1 MFRRSSNAINIER
14 RNDNNKNNK
23 VCCKCK
29 QPGHF
34 ARNCKAPR
42 EVKSKPLAAGKSQNT
57 RVSKRTR
64 KEKNPKKVA
73 WSEEDATHRQALVKC
88 AKAYAEA
95 RQKLLSIPNTSVV
108 GDIQY
113 AVCLLNQ
120 QRRAED
126 QFELKYD
133 LSHAESPLK
142 EALVAGRIMMEFS
155 DLTTK
160 LHQELNYDFYW
171 AVNET
176 SKILSKVLGMP
187 YDDDDLEDYDLGE

>member
-1 MFRRSSNAINIER
+1 MFRRSSNATNIER

-23 VCCKCK
+23 V
-29 QPGHF
+29 
-34 ARNCKAPR
+34 AVNANT
-42 EVKSKPLAAGKSQNT
+42 GKSQNT
-57 RVSKRTR
+57 RVSKRTL

-73 WSEEDATHRQALVKC
+73 WNEEDATHRQALVKC

-95 RQKLLSIPNTSVV
+95 RQEVLSIPNTSVV

-120 QRRAED
+120 QRRAETWPD

-133 LSHAESPLK
+133 LSHAE

>member
-1 MFRRSSNAINIER
+1 MFRRSSNATNIER

-23 VCCKCK
+23 VYCKCK
-29 QPGHF
+29 QSGHF

-57 RVSKRTR
+57 RVSKRTL

-95 RQKLLSIPNTSVV
+95 RQEVLSIPNTSVV

-120 QRRAED
+120 QRRAETWPD
-126 QFELKYD
+126 QFEPKYD
-133 LSHAESPLK
+133 LSE

>member
-1 MFRRSSNAINIER
+1 MAS
-14 RNDNNKNNK
+14 
-23 VCCKCK
+23 
-29 QPGHF
+29 GHF

-57 RVSKRTR
+57 RVSKRTL

-73 WSEEDATHRQALVKC
+73 WNEEDATHRQALVKC

-95 RQKLLSIPNTSVV
+95 RQEVLSIPNTSVV

-120 QRRAED
+120 QRRAETWPD
-126 QFELKYD
+126 Q
-133 LSHAESPLK
+133 